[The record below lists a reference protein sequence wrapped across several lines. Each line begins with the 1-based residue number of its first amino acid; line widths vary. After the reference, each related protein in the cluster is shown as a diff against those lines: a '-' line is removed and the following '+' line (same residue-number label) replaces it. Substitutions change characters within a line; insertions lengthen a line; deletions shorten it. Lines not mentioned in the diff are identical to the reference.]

1 MGFRSTLTTNHYGAD
16 LPDWF
21 KEKYKDC
28 LNFPSGTLVSS
39 TEFKLHSGN
48 GFFYDYQQALIENGL
63 LEGEFEVRFAVLAE
77 DGIITKVIIRPAGI
91 IYCLLIITHD
101 AVDGVWN
108 GG

>member
-21 KEKYKDC
+21 KEKYKDYF
-28 LNFPSGTLVSS
+28 NFPSGTLVSS

-77 DGIITKVIIRPAGI
+77 DGIITKVV
-91 IYCLLIITHD
+91 ITKD
-101 AVDGVWN
+101 DIAYFLMSQVQKVDGVWN
-108 GG
+108 GR